1 MFVYAKPLSVTVNL
15 EVLDCLYD
23 HETGPSLFPT
33 INKLGRSPA
42 TTVINSPCIS
52 PSQLSVLHLP
62 LERFTTRS
70 ESRYWLRIAISTYP
84 TCTRQPE
91 FPSEYRH
98 DVWYGKK
105 LYPMVKFFWRYR
117 MYERDRQT
125 DGRTGTQSHTAR
137 WHKRACLASCG
148 KNRLGLGYLCVL
160 NQLLLFSCTTL
171 REINH
176 FEWKFNTDNRPITE
190 EMLIWRIYAS
200 FAFGHSSLQTV
211 GLYLNGW
218 WVHYTHAAAEASLTT
233 EWIQNKLGTIWKTS
247 GSESRLMQKFWLKAR
262 ITFAG
267 RGKG

>member
-1 MFVYAKPLSVTVNL
+1 MSRFLPTPPAFDAPVRGGVPVGILPWRLVKTIEKNEDMFPF
-15 EVLDCLYD
+15 D
-23 HETGPSLFPT
+23 
-33 INKLGRSPA
+33 
-42 TTVINSPCIS
+42 
-52 PSQLSVLHLP
+52 
-62 LERFTTRS
+62 
-70 ESRYWLRIAISTYP
+70 
-84 TCTRQPE
+84 
-91 FPSEYRH
+91 
-98 DVWYGKK
+98 
-105 LYPMVKFFWRYR
+105 R

-125 DGRTGTQSHTAR
+125 DGHTP
-137 WHKRACLASCG
+137 HKRACLASCG